1 LVIFIPFDTPVDA
14 ALESEPLVVPSPS
27 DLIANA
33 NANANATSQQPAAP
47 SRAVATR

>member
-33 NANANATSQQPAAP
+33 NANATSQQPAAP